1 MKPEDFDIYTGG
13 PQSHS
18 VKAKRCGGKGDP
30 TIAALSGK
38 YTEEDLL
45 DTNIDRIDEA
55 RLKKEQEARNDP
67 FGALGVGTADKMTF
81 FLLKWV
87 FNAIKHDSA
96 EDDPKFKGQSFVS
109 KSDLVKQLGKNPELM
124 RSLGYDDQR

>member
-1 MKPEDFDIYTGG
+1 MQKQDFDIYTKG
-13 PQSHS
+13 PHS
-18 VKAKRCGGKGDP
+18 SSKFAKRCLGKGDP

-38 YTEEDLL
+38 YTEDDLL
-45 DTNIDRIDEA
+45 DTNIDRLEEA

-67 FGALGVGTADKMTF
+67 FGALGVGAADKMTF

-96 EDDPKFKGQSFVS
+96 EDDPKFQGQSFVS
-109 KSDLVKQLGKNPELM
+109 KTDLVKQLGKNPELM
-124 RSLGYDDQR
+124 RSLGYDD